1 MTAADSINDS
11 SMPAGSLLGRTG
23 AGKECIL
30 PPSLRVYAWSSKGV
44 LAAARDS
51 RDELTAIWPD
61 AVILHGG
68 TADLLANLRAAWAA
82 SVYEH
87 PERASIARWVGVGID
102 GSLAAWH
109 AGKLTAEQVVTRH
122 AAVARLCHSLGVRWI
137 VPNGESAWAL
147 SSASKRTT
155 ADVRALAA
163 AVGRAYAVHA
173 PDAALVLSTF
183 GALGM
188 HANVRALIEGFTP
201 FCAALSGQSYA
212 ARKGPVKPGVLP
224 GVLARDEKSQEAT
237 ERQGW
242 HRADETEGEDSP
254 DDLDRFPTVQSHK
267 TAPSDLCTVLC
278 ERTHALVWSV
288 PMISESGRTDAEGLA
303 ALRAAA
309 AIRREC
315 GAGPGTVRRFQAA
328 HGLEPDGR
336 AGPLTRAAAIGGEP

>member
-1 MTAADSINDS
+1 
-11 SMPAGSLLGRTG
+11 
-23 AGKECIL
+23 
-30 PPSLRVYAWSSKGV
+30 
-44 LAAARDS
+44 
-51 RDELTAIWPD
+51 
-61 AVILHGG
+61 
-68 TADLLANLRAAWAA
+68 
-82 SVYEH
+82 
-87 PERASIARWVGVGID
+87 
-102 GSLAAWH
+102 
-109 AGKLTAEQVVTRH
+109 
-122 AAVARLCHSLGVRWI
+122 
-137 VPNGESAWAL
+137 
-147 SSASKRTT
+147 
-155 ADVRALAA
+155 
-163 AVGRAYAVHA
+163 
-173 PDAALVLSTF
+173 
-183 GALGM
+183 M
-188 HANVRALIEGFTP
+188 HANVLALIEGFTP
-201 FCAALSGQSYA
+201 YCGALSGQSYS